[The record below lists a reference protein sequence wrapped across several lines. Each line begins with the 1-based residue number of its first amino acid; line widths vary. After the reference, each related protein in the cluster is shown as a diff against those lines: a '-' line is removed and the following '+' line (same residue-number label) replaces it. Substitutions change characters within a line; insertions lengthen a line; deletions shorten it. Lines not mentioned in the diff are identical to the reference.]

1 MENVI
6 TTDVAQDIA
15 TQEVVPEVK
24 QQDTINDIVQEPAP
38 KETVG
43 LDKYMHE
50 KKSRQAVE
58 KRLAELEAQMASG
71 ATRDEIYADVD
82 SIANEYNVDPDFLA
96 KLTKQIESG
105 LDSKIQDKLRPITE
119 EKEKAKFDVTF
130 NERLSNAL
138 EQMPEYSKVINP
150 EVIKQLFLLRDNN
163 GKLVHGNISLEQ
175 LIENTYVNAI
185 GGKRTLESAQPRGR
199 QEPTDIDTARMQ
211 TDGTYYKE
219 VMSNPTLK
227 AKYNSGLADRLSKF
241 I

>member
-6 TTDVAQDIA
+6 TPEVTQDKVA
-15 TQEVVPEVK
+15 QEVVPEIK
-24 QQDTINDIVQEPAP
+24 QQETISDIIQETP

-43 LDKYMHE
+43 LDKYMQE

-58 KRLAELEAQMASG
+58 KRLAELEATIAQG
-71 ATRDEIYADVD
+71 ATKAEVSADIND
-82 SIANEYNVDPDFLA
+82 IANEYNIDPDFLGKLSEKIEA
-96 KLTKQIESG
+96 KLEG
-105 LDSKIQDKLRPITE
+105 KIQDKLRPITE
-119 EKEKAKFDVTF
+119 EKERAKFDVTF

-150 EVIKQLFLLRDNN
+150 DVIKQLFLLRDNN
-163 GKLVHGNISLEQ
+163 GKLVNGNISLEQ

-199 QEPTDIDTARMQ
+199 QEPNEVDTARMA
-211 TDGTYYKE
+211 TDSSYYSE
-219 VMSNPTLK
+219 VMNNPTLK
-227 AKYNSGLADRLSKF
+227 AKYNSGTIDRISKF